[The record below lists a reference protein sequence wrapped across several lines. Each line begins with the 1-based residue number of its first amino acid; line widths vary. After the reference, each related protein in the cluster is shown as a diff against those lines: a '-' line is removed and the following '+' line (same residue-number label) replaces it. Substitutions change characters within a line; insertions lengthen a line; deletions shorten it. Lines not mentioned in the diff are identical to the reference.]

1 MKIKL
6 IFFGKKKKNTLDEIT
21 MSYFK
26 RIQKEINSEIIFISD
41 QKKIFPNYFKENDLV
56 ILIDEKGKHYDSIS
70 FSKKFKMLIQN
81 SKKKIIF
88 IVGDSNGFS
97 SEIHKQSNEII
108 SLSKFTFTHEMAR
121 LVIVEQIYRAITII
135 KNHPYHN
142 E

>member
-88 IVGDSNGFS
+88 IFGDDSGFS
-97 SEIHKQSNEII
+97 SEIHNRSNEII
-108 SLSKFTFTHEMAR
+108 SLSKFTLLMK
-121 LVIVEQIYRAITII
+121 LD
-135 KNHPYHN
+135 
-142 E
+142 

>member
-41 QKKIFPNYFKENDLV
+41 QKKISPNYFKENDLV

-88 IVGDSNGFS
+88 IVGDASGFS
-97 SEIHKQSNEII
+97 SEIHNRSNEII
-108 SLSKFTFTHEMAR
+108 SLSKFTFTHEIAR

>member
-6 IFFGKKKKNTLDEIT
+6 IFFGKKRKNNLDEIT
-21 MSYFK
+21 MGYFK

-41 QKKIFPNYFKENDLV
+41 QNKILPNSFKENDLV
-56 ILIDEKGKHYDSIS
+56 ILIDEKGKHFDSIS
-70 FSKKFKMLIQN
+70 FSKKFKTLIQN

-88 IVGDSNGFS
+88 IVGDANGFS
-97 SEIHKQSNEII
+97 SEIYNRSNEII
-108 SLSKFTFTHEMAR
+108 SLSKFTFTHEIAR
-121 LVIVEQIYRAITII
+121 LIIVEQIYRAITII

>member
-6 IFFGKKKKNTLDEIT
+6 IFFGKKRKNNLDEIT
-21 MSYFK
+21 MGYFK

-41 QKKIFPNYFKENDLV
+41 QKKIFPNSFKENDLV
-56 ILIDEKGKHYDSIS
+56 ILIDEKGKHFDSIS

-88 IVGDSNGFS
+88 IVGDANGFS
-97 SEIHKQSNEII
+97 SKIYKRSNEII
-108 SLSKFTFTHEMAR
+108 SLSKFTFTHEIAR
-121 LVIVEQIYRAITII
+121 LIIVEQIYRAITII

>member
-26 RIQKEINSEIIFISD
+26 RIQKEINSELIFISD

-56 ILIDEKGKHYDSIS
+56 ILIDEKGKHFDSIS

-88 IVGDSNGFS
+88 IVGDANGFS
-97 SEIHKQSNEII
+97 SEIYNRSNEII
-108 SLSKFTFTHEMAR
+108 SLSKFTFTHEIAR
-121 LVIVEQIYRAITII
+121 LIIVEQIYRAITII

>member
-6 IFFGKKKKNTLDEIT
+6 IFFGKKRKNNLDEIT
-21 MSYFK
+21 MGYFK

-41 QKKIFPNYFKENDLV
+41 QKKIFLNFFKENDLV
-56 ILIDEKGKHYDSIS
+56 ILIDEKGKHFDSIS

-88 IVGDSNGFS
+88 IVGDANGFS
-97 SEIHKQSNEII
+97 SEIYNRSNEII
-108 SLSKFTFTHEMAR
+108 SLSKFTFTHEIAR
-121 LVIVEQIYRAITII
+121 LIIVEQIYRAITII

>member
-26 RIQKEINSEIIFISD
+26 RIQKEINSELIFISD

-88 IVGDSNGFS
+88 IVGDANGFS
-97 SEIHKQSNEII
+97 SEIYNRSNEII
-108 SLSKFTFTHEMAR
+108 SLSKFTFTHEIAR
-121 LVIVEQIYRAITII
+121 LIIVEQIYRAITII

>member
-6 IFFGKKKKNTLDEIT
+6 IFFGKKRKNNLDEIT
-21 MSYFK
+21 MGYFK
-26 RIQKEINSEIIFISD
+26 RIQKEINSEINFISD
-41 QKKIFPNYFKENDLV
+41 QKKIFTNSFKENDLV
-56 ILIDEKGKHYDSIS
+56 ILIDEKGKHFDSIS

-88 IVGDSNGFS
+88 IVGDANGFS
-97 SEIHKQSNEII
+97 SEIYNRSNEII
-108 SLSKFTFTHEMAR
+108 SLSKFTFTHEIAR
-121 LVIVEQIYRAITII
+121 LVVVEQIYRAITII

>member
-6 IFFGKKKKNTLDEIT
+6 IFEEKEKHLDEIT

-88 IVGDSNGFS
+88 IVGDASGFS
-97 SEIHKQSNEII
+97 SEIHNRSNEII
-108 SLSKFTFTHEMAR
+108 SLSKFTFTHEIAR
-121 LVIVEQIYRAITII
+121 LL
-135 KNHPYHN
+135 
-142 E
+142 

>member
-6 IFFGKKKKNTLDEIT
+6 IFFGKKRKNNLDEIT
-21 MSYFK
+21 MGYFK

-41 QKKIFPNYFKENDLV
+41 QKKIFPNSFKENDLV
-56 ILIDEKGKHYDSIS
+56 ILIDEKGKHFDSIS
-70 FSKKFKMLIQN
+70 FSKKFKTLIQN

-88 IVGDSNGFS
+88 IVGDANGFS
-97 SEIHKQSNEII
+97 SEIYNRSNDII
-108 SLSKFTFTHEMAR
+108 SLSKFTFTHEIAR
-121 LVIVEQIYRAITII
+121 LIIVEQIYRAITII

>member
-1 MKIKL
+1 MEKE
-6 IFFGKKKKNTLDEIT
+6 NTLDEIT

-88 IVGDSNGFS
+88 IVGDANGFS
-97 SEIHKQSNEII
+97 SEIQNQSNEII

>member
-6 IFFGKKKKNTLDEIT
+6 IFFGKKRKNNLDEIT
-21 MSYFK
+21 MGYFK

-41 QKKIFPNYFKENDLV
+41 QKKIFPNSFKENDLV
-56 ILIDEKGKHYDSIS
+56 ILIDEKGKHFDSIS
-70 FSKKFKMLIQN
+70 FSKKFKTLIQN

-88 IVGDSNGFS
+88 IVGDANGFS
-97 SEIHKQSNEII
+97 SEIHNQSNEII

>member
-6 IFFGKKKKNTLDEIT
+6 IFFGKKRKNNLDEIT

-26 RIQKEINSEIIFISD
+26 RIQKEINSEIIFVSD

-56 ILIDEKGKHYDSIS
+56 ILIDEKGKHYNSIS
-70 FSKKFKMLIQN
+70 FSIKFKMLIQN

-88 IVGDSNGFS
+88 IVGDASGFS
-97 SEIHKQSNEII
+97 SEIYNRSNEII
-108 SLSKFTFTHEMAR
+108 SLSKFTFTHEIAR

>member
-6 IFFGKKKKNTLDEIT
+6 IFLGKKRKNNLDEIT
-21 MSYFK
+21 MGYFK

-88 IVGDSNGFS
+88 IVGDANGFS
-97 SEIHKQSNEII
+97 SEIHNQSNEII

>member
-1 MKIKL
+1 
-6 IFFGKKKKNTLDEIT
+6 

-88 IVGDSNGFS
+88 IVGDASGFS
-97 SEIHKQSNEII
+97 SEIYDISNEII
-108 SLSKFTFTHEMAR
+108 SLSKFTYTHEIAR

>member
-1 MKIKL
+1 
-6 IFFGKKKKNTLDEIT
+6 

-81 SKKKIIF
+81 SKKKSF
-88 IVGDSNGFS
+88 LLLEMLMAFLL
-97 SEIHKQSNEII
+97 K
-108 SLSKFTFTHEMAR
+108 SKINQMR
-121 LVIVEQIYRAITII
+121 LFLFQNLRLLM
-135 KNHPYHN
+135 KWLD
-142 E
+142 

>member
-6 IFFGKKKKNTLDEIT
+6 IFFGKKRKKNLDELT

-41 QKKIFPNYFKENDLV
+41 QKKISPNYFKENDLV
-56 ILIDEKGKHYDSIS
+56 ILIDEKGKQYHSIS
-70 FSKKFKMLIQN
+70 FSKKFKMLIQK
-81 SKKKIIF
+81 SKKKIIL
-88 IVGDSNGFS
+88 IVGDASGFS
-97 SEIHKQSNEII
+97 SEIYNRSNEII
-108 SLSKFTFTHEMAR
+108 SLSKFTFTHEIAR

>member
-6 IFFGKKKKNTLDEIT
+6 IFFGKKRKNNLDEIT
-21 MSYFK
+21 MGYFK
-26 RIQKEINSEIIFISD
+26 RIQKEINSEINFISD
-41 QKKIFPNYFKENDLV
+41 QKKIFTNSFKENDLV
-56 ILIDEKGKHYDSIS
+56 ILIDEKGKHFDSIS

-88 IVGDSNGFS
+88 IVGDANGFS
-97 SEIHKQSNEII
+97 SEIYNRSNEII
-108 SLSKFTFTHEMAR
+108 SLSKFTFTHEIAR
-121 LVIVEQIYRAITII
+121 LIIVEQIYRAISII

>member
-6 IFFGKKKKNTLDEIT
+6 IFFGKKRKNNLDEIT
-21 MSYFK
+21 MGYFK

-41 QKKIFPNYFKENDLV
+41 QKKIFPNSFKENDLV

-88 IVGDSNGFS
+88 IVGDASGFS
-97 SEIHKQSNEII
+97 SEIYDISNEII
-108 SLSKFTFTHEMAR
+108 SLSKFTYTHEIAR

>member
-6 IFFGKKKKNTLDEIT
+6 IFFGKKRKNNLDEIT
-21 MSYFK
+21 MGYFK

-41 QKKIFPNYFKENDLV
+41 QKKIFPNSFKENDLV
-56 ILIDEKGKHYDSIS
+56 ILIDEKGKHFDSIS
-70 FSKKFKMLIQN
+70 FSKKFKTLIQN

-88 IVGDSNGFS
+88 IVGDANGFS
-97 SEIHKQSNEII
+97 SEIYNRSNEII
-108 SLSKFTFTHEMAR
+108 SLSKFTFTHEIAR
-121 LVIVEQIYRAITII
+121 LIIVEQIYRAITII

>member
-6 IFFGKKKKNTLDEIT
+6 IFFGKKRKNNLNEIT
-21 MSYFK
+21 MGYFK

-41 QKKIFPNYFKENDLV
+41 QKKIFPNSFKENDLV
-56 ILIDEKGKHYDSIS
+56 ILIDEKGKHFDSIS

-88 IVGDSNGFS
+88 IVGDANGFS
-97 SEIHKQSNEII
+97 SEIHNQSNEII

>member
-6 IFFGKKKKNTLDEIT
+6 IFFGKKRKNNLDEMT

-26 RIQKEINSEIIFISD
+26 RIQKEVNSEIVFISN
-41 QKKIFPNYFKENDLV
+41 QKKIYPNFFKENDIV

-70 FSKKFKMLIQN
+70 FSKKFKMLIQD

-88 IVGDSNGFS
+88 IVGDANGFS
-97 SEIHKQSNEII
+97 SEIYDISNEII
-108 SLSKFTFTHEMAR
+108 SLSKFTFTHEIAR

>member
-88 IVGDSNGFS
+88 IVGDANGFS
-97 SEIHKQSNEII
+97 SEIQNQSNEII

>member
-41 QKKIFPNYFKENDLV
+41 QKKIFLNFFKENDLV
-56 ILIDEKGKHYDSIS
+56 ILIDEKGKHFDSIS

-88 IVGDSNGFS
+88 IVGDANGFS
-97 SEIHKQSNEII
+97 SEIYNRSNEII
-108 SLSKFTFTHEMAR
+108 SLSKFTFTHEIAR
-121 LVIVEQIYRAITII
+121 LIIVEQIYRAITII

>member
-6 IFFGKKKKNTLDEIT
+6 IFFGKKRKNNLDEIT
-21 MSYFK
+21 MGYFK

-41 QKKIFPNYFKENDLV
+41 QNKILPNSFKENDLV
-56 ILIDEKGKHYDSIS
+56 ILIDEKGKHFDSIS

-88 IVGDSNGFS
+88 IVGDANGFS
-97 SEIHKQSNEII
+97 SKIYKRSNEII
-108 SLSKFTFTHEMAR
+108 SLSKFTFTHEIAR
-121 LVIVEQIYRAITII
+121 LIIVEQIYRAITII

>member
-6 IFFGKKKKNTLDEIT
+6 IFFGKKRKNNLDEIT
-21 MSYFK
+21 MGYFK

-41 QKKIFPNYFKENDLV
+41 QNKILPNSFKENDLV
-56 ILIDEKGKHYDSIS
+56 ILIDEKGKHFDSIS

-88 IVGDSNGFS
+88 IVGDANGFS
-97 SEIHKQSNEII
+97 SEIYNRSNEII
-108 SLSKFTFTHEMAR
+108 SLSKFTFTHEIAR

>member
-6 IFFGKKKKNTLDEIT
+6 IFFGKKKKNILDEIT

-56 ILIDEKGKHYDSIS
+56 ILIDEKGKQYDSIS

-88 IVGDSNGFS
+88 IVGDANGFS
-97 SEIHKQSNEII
+97 SEIHNQSNEII

>member
-6 IFFGKKKKNTLDEIT
+6 IFFGKKRKNNLDEIT
-21 MSYFK
+21 MGYFK

-41 QKKIFPNYFKENDLV
+41 QKKIFPNSFKENDLV
-56 ILIDEKGKHYDSIS
+56 ILIDEKGKHFDSIS
-70 FSKKFKMLIQN
+70 FSKKFKTLIQN

-88 IVGDSNGFS
+88 IVGDANGFS
-97 SEIHKQSNEII
+97 SEIYNRSNEII
-108 SLSKFTFTHEMAR
+108 SLSNFTFTHEIAR
-121 LVIVEQIYRAITII
+121 LIIVEQIYRAITII